1 MFSTT
6 LKAGIMLINR
16 LYIPESEAAEF
27 GLQEIDMPRL
37 GHFVAL
43 AGKNGAGK
51 TRLLSRLEYYV
62 AFRATRI
69 HDVPNLRRAV
79 EGWSAALRE
88 ILNDTDRNNF
98 TSGIKNNN
106 QAIDLTLNRINSG
119 NSGKFLS
126 LRFVPKGLNA
136 LDPRQVTPAK
146 MRDLFAQ
153 AESASVEKY
162 EECFLAHI
170 QQRQNRHWN
179 ATHQG
184 TSASAD
190 QISTEKNAYNHLCN
204 TIEALLG
211 IRLDRDLDGNATL
224 FGKPIADA
232 QLSDGQ
238 KIALQLAVALH
249 AQSRSLN
256 NTVFLLDEPEN
267 HLHPSVTIDLLD
279 RLQKAAPKA
288 QFWIATHSI
297 PLLAYVHSIE
307 PTALWYMEDGKVS
320 HAGRHP
326 ERVLA
331 SLLGDEA
338 RLSQLHAFT
347 GLPAMLAMTNFA
359 AECLLPPRTVGAET
373 GDSQTI
379 QISRILK
386 GLATDRPL
394 RVLDYGAGKGRLLDG
409 VAEMVAPDKVSDSI
423 DYFAYDPS
431 PDDREACKAVIS
443 QHLGS
448 EGIRHFAS
456 DEAFFKTIDDGS
468 IDVVVMCNVFHE
480 IPPGKWNRLFDSRS
494 LIGRALHN
502 GGYLL
507 LVEDQRIPVGEKA
520 HKHGFLVLDTPQ
532 LKTLFGITSADA
544 EQFVVDDQRSDGRLK
559 AHLISKALLG
569 RLSTESRNKAIHQV
583 LESALTKIE
592 SIREEK
598 HSYSNGQLHGFW
610 TQQLA
615 NAYMF
620 TRENP

>member
-1 MFSTT
+1 
-6 LKAGIMLINR
+6 MLINR
-16 LYIPESEAAEF
+16 LYIPANEATEF

-37 GHFVAL
+37 GRFVAL

-51 TRLLSRLEYYV
+51 TRLLSRLEHYV
-62 AFRATRI
+62 AVRATHI
-69 HDVPNLRRAV
+69 HNVPNLRRAV
-79 EGWSAALRE
+79 EGWSAALQRQPDEVTSIELRSHININSE
-88 ILNDTDRNNF
+88 I
-98 TSGIKNNN
+98 
-106 QAIDLTLNRINSG
+106 IDKASNRIDSG
-119 NSGKFLS
+119 NPGKFLS

-179 ATHQG
+179 VTHQG

-211 IRLDRDLDGNATL
+211 IRLDRDLDGNAAL

-279 RLQKAAPKA
+279 RLQQAAPKA

-307 PTALWYMEDGKVS
+307 PSALWYMEDGKVS

-331 SLLGDEA
+331 SLLGDEV

-373 GDSQTI
+373 GDSQTS

-409 VAEMVAPDKVSDSI
+409 VAEIVAPDKVSGSI

-431 PDDREACKAVIS
+431 PDDREVCKAAIS
-443 QHLGS
+443 QHFDA
-448 EGIRHFAS
+448 EETRHFAS
-456 DEAFFKTIDDGS
+456 DDEFFGVVDDDS

-480 IPPGKWNRLFDSRS
+480 IPPSKWPDLFKSGS
-494 LIGRALHN
+494 LIQRALHD

-520 HKHGFLVLDTPQ
+520 HEHGFLVLDTPH
-532 LKTLFGITSADA
+532 LKTLFSIKTADRDR
-544 EQFVVDDQRSDGRLK
+544 FISDDHRSDGRLK
-559 AHLISKALLG
+559 AHLISKPLLG
-569 RLSTESRNKAIHQV
+569 RFTSDSRKMAIHQV
-583 LESALTKIE
+583 LESALAKIE
-592 SIREEK
+592 SIRNEK
-598 HSYSNGQLHGFW
+598 HSYPNGQLHGFW

-615 NAYMF
+615 NAYML
-620 TRENP
+620 TREYP